1 MHACVCVCLG
11 GEGQDIDQSGWGKC
25 FYFFSLPVSTEEE
38 GEGPTLAMK
47 LHQDLGMELVSHL
60 MTPEKH

>member
-38 GEGPTLAMK
+38 GGGAHSCNETASGPG
-47 LHQDLGMELVSHL
+47 DGVS
-60 MTPEKH
+60 